1 MLSLVSSSQSL
12 FTSSHVPVLQHQL
25 QGGLMRESTSCSLFS
40 QHLAQGAPGVAGS
53 LCGQVCLP
61 WASPE
66 HWLLGVW
73 SHQASAYG
81 PQ

>member
-40 QHLAQGAPGVAGS
+40 QQLAQGAPGVAGS
-53 LCGQVCLP
+53 LCGQVSVSPGLP
-61 WASPE
+61 QST
-66 HWLLGVW
+66 GC
-73 SHQASAYG
+73 
-81 PQ
+81 